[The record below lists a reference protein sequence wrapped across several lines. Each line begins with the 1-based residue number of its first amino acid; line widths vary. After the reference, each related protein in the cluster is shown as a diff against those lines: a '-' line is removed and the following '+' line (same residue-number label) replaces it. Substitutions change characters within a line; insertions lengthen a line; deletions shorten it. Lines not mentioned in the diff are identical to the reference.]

1 MIDRVKWIL
10 QRIDHNSLQISS
22 YLALLPRRVEQT
34 NDLNSSRCQKLF
46 VYLQSIICATTYY
59 IFIDTS

>member
-1 MIDRVKWIL
+1 MTDRGSGFRNELIIIVCK
-10 QRIDHNSLQISS
+10 SS

-34 NDLNSSRCQKLF
+34 NGLNSSRCQKLF

>member
-10 QRIDHNSLQISS
+10 QRIGHNCLQISS
-22 YLALLPRRVEQT
+22 YLVVLSRRVEQT
-34 NDLNSSRCQKLF
+34 NELNSSRCQKLF
-46 VYLQSIICATTYY
+46 VYLQSILCATTYY